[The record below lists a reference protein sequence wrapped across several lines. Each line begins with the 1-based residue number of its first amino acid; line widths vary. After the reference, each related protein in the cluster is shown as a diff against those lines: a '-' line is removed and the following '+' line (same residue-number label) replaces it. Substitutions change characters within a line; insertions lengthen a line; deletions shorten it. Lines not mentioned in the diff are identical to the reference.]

1 MHPKTC
7 IKNKSYKNGKTNN
20 KKLKQKNSDNP
31 GIPKEPFQSWISKPN
46 KEFAKEKKN
55 SWLKKC
61 KNSCAKSTNRR
72 KGFK

>member
-1 MHPKTC
+1 MSKKRKRHTKTC

-46 KEFAKEKKN
+46 K
-55 SWLKKC
+55 
-61 KNSCAKSTNRR
+61 
-72 KGFK
+72 